1 MLIWNRRRRDE
12 LEAVLKSNSRSPGG
26 MTTRKTTATAKS
38 TAIATATA
46 TAKAKAKAKAER

>member
-38 TAIATATA
+38 TAIATAK
-46 TAKAKAKAKAER
+46 AKAKAKAKAER